1 MVDLY
6 NFALAKTQKELKES
20 QNIMNLD
27 WLYNEKRWTE
37 RILD

>member
-27 WLYNEKRWTE
+27 
-37 RILD
+37 